1 MRRGKPYQGVSR
13 CGVSRRICATCYLP
27 TSFSTRWT
35 GAAELRRR
43 FLVYPDSRVPA
54 HRQTYLCAR
63 MRRNNFP
70 HDNTRVPRRSAFW
83 PKPQKAPKALFAP
96 APGGFRL
103 TVSPTA
109 PNQLRENSF
118 LLIRTGYGLRPYPA
132 SFGKA
137 ETLHPRKAAFYAD
150 MGGCG
155 FPASAGLARV
165 NRPQTECPINIAR
178 R

>member
-70 HDNTRVPRRSAFW
+70 HENTRVPRRSAFW
-83 PKPQKAPKALFAP
+83 PKPQKAPKALFMLPP
-96 APGGFRL
+96 AASTNKPARNPPGATGCAFGAKLQARSRPKQPASGRL
-103 TVSPTA
+103 AAVPTA
-109 PNQLRENSF
+109 NGAMYPGIPKRCRLSNGTAAAPPPRF
-118 LLIRTGYGLRPYPA
+118 LLLKTPAAPRP
-132 SFGKA
+132 G
-137 ETLHPRKAAFYAD
+137 
-150 MGGCG
+150 
-155 FPASAGLARV
+155 
-165 NRPQTECPINIAR
+165 
-178 R
+178 